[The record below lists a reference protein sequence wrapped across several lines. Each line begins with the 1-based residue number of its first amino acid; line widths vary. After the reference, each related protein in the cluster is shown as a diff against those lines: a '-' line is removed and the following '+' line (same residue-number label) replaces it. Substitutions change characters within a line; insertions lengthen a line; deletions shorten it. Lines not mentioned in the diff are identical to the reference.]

1 MADTEFN
8 RPTLTSP
15 AVQPSRSGLR
25 GLGVFLVILLLA
37 GAGAVG
43 YKIIMA
49 GVPSV
54 PVAPENRN
62 LAKIQQQLSSIEKRL
77 DRLEKLRSVAH
88 MKSSP
93 SAAEPALA
101 KVSKVVRS
109 PQPAPMNSSANA
121 HAPQSQPQV
130 STAAPQIVDS
140 PTTNATAADRDA
152 WQATADRLTDVVG
165 AVGSQQAEISQTQTE
180 LGQLSAQTRHFAVPF
195 QLHRGSRPQMVGPVS
210 LELKNSDARRQRYS
224 ISVFLDDK
232 PVEFKDRAVDEMV
245 DFVLPGESVPLHFV
259 ATKIEHNSIA
269 GYMEIPSGKIAR

>member
-1 MADTEFN
+1 MADNELN

-15 AVQPSRSGLR
+15 AVGPPRSAFR

-49 GVPSV
+49 GVPSA
-54 PVAPENRN
+54 PVASEDRN

-77 DRLEKLRSVAH
+77 DRLEKRRSVAQA
-88 MKSSP
+88 KTSP
-93 SAAEPALA
+93 NAAEPELA
-101 KVSKVVRS
+101 KVSKVVH
-109 PQPAPMNSSANA
+109 PLQPAPKNSSVNVP
-121 HAPQSQPQV
+121 APQPDLQV
-130 STAAPQIVDS
+130 SRNVPQIVDTS
-140 PTTNATAADRDA
+140 TASAATADHEA

-165 AVGSQQAEISQTQTE
+165 AVGSQEAEISRAQKE
-180 LGQLSAQTRHFAVPF
+180 IGQLSAQTRHFAVPF
-195 QLHRGSRPQMVGPVS
+195 QLHRGSRPQVVGPVS

-232 PVEFKDRAVDEMV
+232 PVEFKDRSVDEMV

-259 ATKIEHNSIA
+259 ATKIEHNSIV

>member
-1 MADTEFN
+1 MADNELN

-15 AVQPSRSGLR
+15 AVQPSRSAFR

-49 GVPSV
+49 GIPSA
-54 PVAPENRN
+54 PVVSGDRN

-77 DRLEKLRSVAH
+77 DRLEKRRSAAQV
-88 MKSSP
+88 KTPS
-93 SAAEPALA
+93 SAAEPELA
-101 KVSKVVRS
+101 KVSKVVH
-109 PQPAPMNSSANA
+109 PLQPAPKNSPADA
-121 HAPQSQPQV
+121 PAPQSQPQV
-130 STAAPQIVDS
+130 STAAPQIVGIS
-140 PTTNATAADRDA
+140 SASAATVDHDA

-180 LGQLSAQTRHFAVPF
+180 IGQLSAETRHFAVPF

-269 GYMEIPSGKIAR
+269 GYMEIPGGKVAR